1 MDFSL
6 PIHIEIV
13 FGELDDTSVTIES
26 SDEIHTSTVV
36 FVLVQKARN
45 LVVWI
50 NVVAIVDVLVVP
62 LDFLSISVDLENL
75 QVVQHNEG
83 HIVVRETVVLVSDI
97 MVDGSISH
105 VPWDVCIR
113 GSNLLERN
121 ELEDSSIDGV
131 QLHDHGH

>member
-113 GSNLLERN
+113 GSNLLERH